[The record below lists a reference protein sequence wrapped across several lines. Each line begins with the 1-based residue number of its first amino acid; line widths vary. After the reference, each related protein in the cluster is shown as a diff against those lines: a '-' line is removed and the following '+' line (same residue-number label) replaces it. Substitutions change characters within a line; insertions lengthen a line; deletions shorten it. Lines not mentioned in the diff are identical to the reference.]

1 MMFPKSP
8 RIKNPKIAKQLKTEI
23 GYCELCGSQSFLEAH
38 HCKSRGAG
46 GGDTR
51 ENLIVLCYL
60 CHRQAHN
67 GKIAREVLSNIV
79 HKRERGNNYGL

>member
-23 GYCELCGSQSFLEAH
+23 GYCELCGSQSCLEAH

-60 CHRQAHN
+60 CHREAHN
-67 GKIAREVLSNIV
+67 GKIEREIISNIV
-79 HKRERGNNYGL
+79 QKRERGKNYGL